1 MTFSQGEAR
10 ISTPID
16 FGEARTRIDG
26 GRSPMLY
33 IRSYCKYS
41 NGKLYETGNVRC
53 PDIKVAESDA
63 LRRIEAYGAV
73 AVVIS
78 KPDGT
83 LPWGSHKRRDILRF
97 ELQNDR
103 IKRIPLV

>member
-1 MTFSQGEAR
+1 
-10 ISTPID
+10 
-16 FGEARTRIDG
+16 
-26 GRSPMLY
+26 MLY

-41 NGKLYETGNVRC
+41 NGKLYETRNVRC
-53 PDIKVAESDA
+53 PSIAVAESNA
-63 LRRIEAYGAV
+63 LQRIKSYGAV

-97 ELQNDR
+97 ELENGS
-103 IKRIPLV
+103 IKKIPLV

>member
-1 MTFSQGEAR
+1 MV
-10 ISTPID
+10 
-16 FGEARTRIDG
+16 
-26 GRSPMLY
+26 Y

-41 NGKLYETGNVRC
+41 NGKLYETRNVRC
-53 PDIKVAESDA
+53 QNMKLAESNA
-63 LRRIEAYGAV
+63 LQRIKSYRAV

-78 KPDGT
+78 KPDGV

-97 ELQNDR
+97 ELVNDG